1 MPVVAFDA
9 TPLLGE
15 RTGVG
20 VAVSGMLRSVNG
32 SPGLDL
38 IGYGFTA
45 TGWRRLRRELPSG
58 VRPSRGPMP
67 AGALLRAWS
76 RRERPVLETWT
87 GPVDVVHGTNF
98 VVPPTRR
105 AARLVSVWD
114 LTAVLYPEMCTPTAR
129 MYPALIKRAV
139 DRGAWVHT
147 GAHTV
152 AGEIKEHFGTDR
164 VVVVPPGLD
173 VPGGA
178 VPGTESAPYILG
190 LGTSEPRKDFPA
202 LVAAFDLLADR
213 HPDLELRIAGPPG
226 WAEDDLQAAIARSNA
241 GQRIHRL
248 GYVPDVPSL
257 IAGARVFAYPSVYEG
272 FGLPPLEAMSMGV
285 PVVATAAG
293 ALPEVLGDAA
303 LLVTP
308 GQVDELSQAIESVL
322 DDSATRDR
330 LIEAGRHR
338 AATFSWAATGEALAG
353 VYRTLSSR

>member
-20 VAVSGMLRSVNG
+20 VAVSGMLQSVRAA
-32 SPGLDL
+32 PDLDL

-45 TGWRRLRRELPSG
+45 AGWRRLRRELPAG

-67 AGALLRAWS
+67 ASALLRVW
-76 RRERPVLETWT
+76 RRHDRPVLETWT
-87 GPVDVVHGTNF
+87 GPVDLVHGTNF

-114 LTAVLYPEMCTPTAR
+114 LTAVRYPEMCTPTAR
-129 MYPALIKRAV
+129 RYPALIRRAV

-147 GAHTV
+147 AADTV
-152 AGEIKEHFGTDR
+152 AGEIREHFGTDR

-173 VPGGA
+173 LPPVPSPA
-178 VPGTESAPYILG
+178 ADSAPYILG

-202 LVAAFDLLADR
+202 LVAAFDRLADR

-226 WAEDDLQAAIARSNA
+226 WAEHDLQAAIARSKANE
-241 GQRIHRL
+241 RIHRL
-248 GYVPDVPSL
+248 GYVPDVPAL

-272 FGLPPLEAMSMGV
+272 FGLPPLEAMALGV

-293 ALPEVLGDAA
+293 ALPEVLGGAA

-308 GQVDELSQAIESVL
+308 GRIDELAEAIDTVL
-322 DDSATRDR
+322 DDGAARER
-330 LIEAGRHR
+330 LADAGRVR
-338 AATFSWAATGEALAG
+338 AASFSWAATGEALAG
-353 VYRTLSSR
+353 VYRRLSSR